1 MAKIVVFDSGLGSLS
16 IIKPIQK
23 KIKSDIVYFA
33 DQKNFPYGTKS
44 KSHLKEIIEKTI
56 IILEKRFDPDLIVI
70 GSNTPSILL
79 KNILKK
85 SKVLGILPPL
95 KEAVENTRSC
105 SIAILATKSV
115 VESKSLK
122 NYVRNNVP
130 HSIKVIMINT
140 SPLVE
145 LVESIQFVNDKK
157 ICEKKIKKLLFE
169 PFKNNNVDVATLSST
184 HLPFLLPLLKKI
196 FPNVIFLDPAN
207 AVANEVARA
216 LRKKKSTK
224 NTISIFASGN
234 VVLFRKKLH
243 QVGFNFRVRSL

>member
-1 MAKIVVFDSGLGSLS
+1 MAKIVIFDSGLGSLS

-23 KIKSDIVYFA
+23 KIKSDIIYFA

-44 KSHLKEIIEKTI
+44 ELRLKEIIEKTI
-56 IILEKRFDPDLIVI
+56 IVLKKRFDPDLIVI

-85 SKVLGILPPL
+85 SKVLGVLPPL

-115 VESKSLK
+115 AESKSLK

-130 HSIKVIMINT
+130 PSSKVITINA

-145 LVESIQFVNDKK
+145 LVESIRFVNDKK

-169 PFKNNNVDVATLSST
+169 PFKKHNVDVVTLSST

-207 AVANEVARA
+207 TVANEVTRV

-224 NTISIFASGN
+224 NTISIFASGD
-234 VVLFRKKLH
+234 VTLFQRKLS
-243 QVGFNFRVRSL
+243 QMGFNYRVRLL